1 MFQIDLLSR
10 TPIYEQIVE
19 QMERFILTG
28 VISPGEQVLSVRSV
42 AVEHSVNPRTILKA
56 YADLDARGVIR
67 PVPGKG
73 YFVCENAK
81 QILSAGRLTMLG
93 ELSELLDKIVG
104 AGIDKKTVLKY
115 VDTAYAADLKD

>member
-28 VISPGEQVLSVRSV
+28 VISPGEQVPSVRSV

-56 YADLDARGVIR
+56 YADLDARDVIR

-73 YFVCENAK
+73 YFVCEGAK

>member
-28 VISPGEQVLSVRSV
+28 VISPGEQVPSVRSV

-67 PVPGKG
+67 PVPGERLFCMRKCKADFECG
-73 YFVCENAK
+73 KADDV
-81 QILSAGRLTMLG
+81 GR
-93 ELSELLDKIVG
+93 IVRTSRQNCG
-104 AGIDKKTVLKY
+104 CGN
-115 VDTAYAADLKD
+115 